1 MLATYRIDSMASAAH
16 NPASS
21 RAQRSTR
28 KQRSYRE
35 LTSDDDFSDISPIQ
49 SRTPPVRSSTRVQRR
64 SYKEDDDSSD
74 ASQST
79 SDSESDVPLQAP
91 LSKSR
96 EPHTTTPPQRPQRTA
111 SSAKRKR
118 PAPLRAATSHRG
130 LVARKRLK
138 LSNTTDSNDGNAK
151 QVLRSQVPISK
162 TIPPW
167 QDLEYQILLQIFKY
181 AAYPLYIGASHARP
195 TIQWLLDVSLLS
207 KSFRA
212 AAVSAL
218 LHSPPIYP
226 AGRAHGLLRLLK
238 HDQNALSTNYRAKI
252 RELNVE
258 ARNLLMKKSGV
269 VLQDLVGRFTPL
281 LSVLNIYQNFDL
293 IRPTSK
299 KNWAYP
305 SDLFDALD
313 DAGIRLAGFS
323 WNGRFPETIQ
333 VLRRIPSLHQR
344 PCLHSL
350 QSLSLLNMI
359 TPEKSSAAE
368 TEAFLTIALS
378 CLPELR
384 ELAFENCAL
393 LNETVLSMLP
403 HNLRYLSLTTCA
415 NVTSHGL
422 GTFLQLHGHALKGLH
437 LRGNQ
442 AMDLGYVCC
451 LESGLAYISV
461 PRHSMT
467 PIPLEYTLLTI
478 LVTGP
483 GFELSKTADNRGG
496 PDIRRSFILP

>member
-1 MLATYRIDSMASAAH
+1 MASAAH
-16 NPASS
+16 NRAAS

-28 KQRSYRE
+28 KKRSYRE

-74 ASQST
+74 ATQSA
-79 SDSESDVPLQAP
+79 SDSESDVPPQAP
-91 LSKSR
+91 RSNSP
-96 EPHTTTPPQRPQRTA
+96 EPHSTTPPRRPQRTA

-118 PAPLRAATSHRG
+118 LAPLGAAASHRG
-130 LVARKRLK
+130 LVARKKVK
-138 LSNTTDSNDGNAK
+138 LSDITGADDGSAK
-151 QVLRSQVPISK
+151 SVRRSQLAFSQ

-181 AAYPLYIGASHARP
+181 AAYPLYIGASHARS

-226 AGRAHGLLRLLK
+226 AERAHGLLRLLK
-238 HDQNALSTNYRAKI
+238 HDQDALSTNYRAKI

-281 LSVLNIYQNFDL
+281 LSVLNIYHNFDL
-293 IRPTSK
+293 IRPTTWSRPLTSK

-305 SDLFDALD
+305 SYLFDALD
-313 DAGIRLAGFS
+313 DAGIRLTGFS
-323 WNGRFPETIQ
+323 WNGRFPETKQ
-333 VLRRIPSLHQR
+333 VLKRMPSLHRR
-344 PCLHSL
+344 PCLRSL
-350 QSLSLLNMI
+350 QSLSLLNMT
-359 TPEKSSAAE
+359 TPEKGSEAE
-368 TEAFLTIALS
+368 TEALLTTALS
-378 CLPELR
+378 YLPELR
-384 ELAFENCAL
+384 ELAFENCAI
-393 LNETVLSMLP
+393 LNETVLGRLP
-403 HNLRYLSLTTCA
+403 HNLRRLSLTTCA

-422 GTFLQLHGHALKGLH
+422 GTFLQLHGQALKGLH

-451 LESGLAYISV
+451 LESDIAHIAVL
-461 PRHSMT
+461 RHSMT
-467 PIPLEYTLLTI
+467 PIPLKDTLLTI
-478 LVTGP
+478 LVTCP
-483 GFELSKTADNRGG
+483 GFELSTTADNRGG
-496 PDIRRSFILP
+496 PDIHRSFIFSRH